1 MFAWRK
7 TNGRPQYLRTRLE
20 QRTGELRVCLHPG
33 QGSAMLPS
41 ACWAEGLALV
51 ERNRTLDEGETVG
64 YLPFNELLA

>member
-1 MFAWRK
+1 
-7 TNGRPQYLRTRLE
+7 
-20 QRTGELRVCLHPG
+20 
-33 QGSAMLPS
+33 MLAS